1 MPPEPA
7 TGFYLPSRISVRRK
21 PAGDG
26 RDKGRRGGR
35 DVMHAR
41 TTRRT
46 DWKGEN
52 PAFMEKGTPCVPLF
66 VISIGE
72 LPVTGKAVE
81 TALHVVRGGIQMGKE
96 ILKRAADDEIKFVCL
111 QFSDVTGAVKSVD
124 IPANRLE
131 SAIEEGVWF
140 DGSSVEGFARIQ
152 ESDMRLIPDIET
164 YAVLPWSEPERRRAR
179 LFCDIYNPDGT
190 PFAGDPRG
198 VLKRVRQKLAERKW
212 RFNVGP
218 EPEFFLVHKSNSESI
233 RAVPHDV
240 GSYFDFSAKDEAH
253 QVRAELMLALS
264 SMGLEVEAGHHEVAL
279 GQHEI
284 DFHFT
289 DVLRAAD
296 NVVTLKYTVKAL
308 AAKIGLVASFMPKPF
323 FGMNGSG
330 MHTHQSIFDLEGD
343 NIFYGEMDEF
353 NLSPIAYHFI
363 AGQLEHARALSAL
376 VAPTV
381 NSYKRI
387 VPGYEAPVYVCWAQI
402 NRSALIRIP
411 RFKDGLK
418 SGARAELRCPDPSCN
433 PYLAFAAMLAAGLDG
448 IDRKLEC
455 PPPVN
460 DLNIYEMSDAELKKL
475 GIDQLPGSLAEALEE
490 LVQDSVLCDCLGGVT
505 LEAFM
510 RAKQAEWEAYCTRVM
525 DWELET
531 YLETA

>member
-1 MPPEPA
+1 M
-7 TGFYLPSRISVRRK
+7 
-21 PAGDG
+21 G
-26 RDKGRRGGR
+26 R
-35 DVMHAR
+35 
-41 TTRRT
+41 
-46 DWKGEN
+46 
-52 PAFMEKGTPCVPLF
+52 
-66 VISIGE
+66 E
-72 LPVTGKAVE
+72 L
-81 TALHVVRGGIQMGKE
+81 I
-96 ILKRAADDEIKFVCL
+96 KRAAEDGIKFVCL
-111 QFSDVTGAVKSVD
+111 QFSDVTGSVKSVD
-124 IPANRLE
+124 IPVNRLE

-152 ESDMRLIPDIET
+152 ESDMRLIPDRDT

-198 VLKRVRQKLAERKW
+198 VLKRTRQRLEKRKW

-218 EPEFFLVHKSNSESI
+218 EPEFFLVHKTNSESI

-253 QVRAELMLALS
+253 QVRAELMLALA

-330 MHTHQSIFDLEGD
+330 MHTHQSIFDSDG
-343 NIFYGEMDEF
+343 NNVFYRDEDEF
-353 NLSPIAYHFI
+353 NLSSTAYHFI

-433 PYLAFAAMLAAGLDG
+433 PYLAFATMLAAGLDG

-460 DLNIYEMSDAELKKL
+460 DLNIYEMSDAELQKL
-475 GIDQLPGSLAEALEE
+475 GIGQLPGSLAEALDE
-490 LVQDSVLCDCLGGVT
+490 LVRDPVLCDCLGDET